1 MKETLSRRSFLT
13 KGAAIGAAAA
23 TSGAALATPAIA
35 AELPT
40 LRWRL
45 TFGLS
50 EQSGHHLWRRGLYGR
65 CRFQNDGRQV
75 PDSGVPG
82 G

>member
-40 LRWRL
+40 LR
-45 TFGLS
+45 
-50 EQSGHHLWRRGLYGR
+50 
-65 CRFQNDGRQV
+65 
-75 PDSGVPG
+75 
-82 G
+82 

>member
-1 MKETLSRRSFLT
+1 MKQDLSRRTFLT

-35 AELPT
+35 QELPT

-45 TFGLS
+45 T
-50 EQSGHHLWRRGLYGR
+50 SGFRTIWIRSMAVRSIWPMP
-65 CRFQNDGRQV
+65 FQR
-75 PDSGVPG
+75 
-82 G
+82 